1 MKDPLESLLLSLQ
14 KEIIELKIG
23 LPQGS
28 VLDPILGLKLSKDA
42 MKLQERNQLE
52 LIISSTSAQ
61 LN

>member
-42 MKLQERNQLE
+42 MKLQE
-52 LIISSTSAQ
+52 
-61 LN
+61 